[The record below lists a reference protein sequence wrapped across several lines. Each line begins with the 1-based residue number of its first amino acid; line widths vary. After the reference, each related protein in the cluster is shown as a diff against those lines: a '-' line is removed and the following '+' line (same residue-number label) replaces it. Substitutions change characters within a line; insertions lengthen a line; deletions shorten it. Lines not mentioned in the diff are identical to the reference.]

1 MVAAMAEHIRDERV
15 QEQACGALRNL
26 AVNADNKARIAKEG
40 GIELVVAAML
50 ALPKAIRVQEQA
62 CATSATSATSA
73 TCLFKSTCPIS
84 HRKKH
89 PEHA

>member
-26 AVNADNKARIAKEG
+26 AVNADNKARIAREG
-40 GIELVVAAML
+40 GIELVVAVMS
-50 ALPKAIRVQEQA
+50 ALPKAARVQEQA
-62 CATSATSATSA
+62 CATSATSAT
-73 TCLFKSTCPIS
+73 CIFKSKCRIC
-84 HRKKH
+84 HRKRL